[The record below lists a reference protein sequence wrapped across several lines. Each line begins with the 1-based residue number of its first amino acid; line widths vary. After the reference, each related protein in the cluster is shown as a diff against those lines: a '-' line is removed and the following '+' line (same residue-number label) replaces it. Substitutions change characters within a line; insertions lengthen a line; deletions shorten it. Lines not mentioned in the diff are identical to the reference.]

1 MTCRIERPRPRLER
15 PRSQT
20 SEKLSLSIACE
31 SPRSGAACLQ
41 FWVPLVLEALRIACD
56 SSHSGALLV
65 PGLPSGRR
73 VFRFLVRAGGSDFRQ
88 NCTSQPIL
96 EINWVTLEVDFEIPE
111 VQGGV
116 ALEPRRSREVRG
128 SPELKNGGLRA
139 PEDAWMMTS

>member
-1 MTCRIERPRPRLER
+1 LKAESCGSEPEGSGLE
-15 PRSQT
+15 
-20 SEKLSLSIACE
+20 AG
-31 SPRSGAACLQ
+31 RSGAEAGGSR
-41 FWVPLVLEALRIACD
+41 LEAE
-56 SSHSGALLV
+56 GTF

-116 ALEPRRSREVRG
+116 ALDPRRSREVRG

-139 PEDAWMMTS
+139 PEDAWMTTS